1 MSITVRLA
9 RRPGVIL
16 ADGTLGPGCRVA
28 PTITE
33 AMIPSE
39 RAALLRAEAELD
51 RLGVQRVPISGNV
64 PAPAHRET
72 GTIGQLIDSERGPVA
87 AKLVGIAYSLAISD
101 DGREITA
108 DAALSLER
116 LDD

>member
-9 RRPGVIL
+9 RSPGLIL

-28 PTITE
+28 PTITDS
-33 AMIPSE
+33 MLPSE

-51 RLGVQRVPISGNV
+51 RIGVQRTPVSGAI
-64 PAPAHRET
+64 PAPINLEP
-72 GTIGQLIDSERGPVA
+72 GTVGLLIDGERGPVA
-87 AKLVGIAYSLAISD
+87 AKLISITYSLVVGD
-101 DGREITA
+101 FGQFTA
-108 DAALSLER
+108 DASLNMER